1 MHTPFRPLALVA
13 ALSSAFA
20 PAAWAQSVETVTITA
35 TKRTQL
41 LTDVPQT
48 VQAIS
53 ADKLAMEGAVNFSDV
68 IQLVPG
74 ASQTFKASPGFEVL
88 QVRGVS
94 SGAVGDSLVG
104 YYIDEIPFG
113 MPNVQYIPPVNLF
126 DLSRVEVLRG
136 PQGTLYGQGSM
147 GGAIRMITRKPELTT
162 LSGEVRLGYGKVK
175 SELNTSSQK
184 ADVMLNVPL
193 SKDVAGVRITA
204 GTSEEDGFIAET
216 GKIKNDNM
224 RVKGLFV
231 VNPDVNVDTTLWSI
245 KSRQKSY
252 SYGQPTKPYLGTI
265 DPTEPAGVDTDVN
278 LGNVT
283 VNWSTPIGDL
293 VSATSYL
300 DHQFNYKFSVRG
312 LLNLFPGAGSWRSD
326 NTVKTQAFTQEF
338 RLSSKPGGSVD
349 WIGGLIY
356 QDSEIKTEQVQGWAA
371 YKAFGLGPT
380 VYTEGDAK
388 LGSKSLGLFGEVST
402 PMLGGKLVPTL
413 GVRFYK
419 DQRDSSELRDAVAST
434 VQRDYSSVN
443 PRLNLAWKPTKGQ
456 LYFVNIAKGFRSGAL
471 QGQAAVTAATAAG
484 LPAERL
490 MPQDSLWSY
499 EAGMKMEVA
508 KSLAFEVAAY
518 RIDWKDAQLA
528 SLLIGANNVTTSV
541 VSGGNDVQGTGLDF
555 GLTWAT
561 PLDGLTMQLAGNVN
575 KTEFTKV
582 PANVKAKVGDQ
593 IGGSPKSSGT
603 VALTY
608 RTQIASLG
616 AYANV
621 SYNVRGKQTENNT
634 GLSSDAIRDLR
645 ARVGVNGKGWDASI
659 YGLNL
664 NDQRG
669 VAAVLS
675 AIVVNPIQ
683 PLKVGMDVNFKF

>member
-1 MHTPFRPLALVA
+1 MKTPFRPLALVA
-13 ALSSAFA
+13 ALTAAFA
-20 PAAWAQSVETVTITA
+20 PAAWAQVETVTITA

-41 LTDVPQT
+41 QIDVPQT

-53 ADKLAMEGAVNFSDV
+53 ADKLALEGAANFSDV

-113 MPNVQYIPPVNLF
+113 LPNVQYIPPVNLF

-162 LSGEVRLGYGKVK
+162 FAGELRLGYGSVK
-175 SELNTSSQK
+175 GGFNTHK

-193 SKDVAGVRITA
+193 SKDVAGVRLTA
-204 GTSEEDGFIAET
+204 GMSEEDGFIAET
-216 GKIKNDNM
+216 GKIKNDNV
-224 RVKGLFV
+224 RLKGLFV
-231 VNPDVNVDTTLWSI
+231 VNPDVSVDTTLWAI
-245 KSRQKSY
+245 QSRQASY
-252 SYGQPTKPYLGTI
+252 AYGQPAKPYLGTI

-293 VSATSYL
+293 VSATSYM

-326 NTVKTQAFTQEF
+326 NTIKTSAFTQEV
-338 RLSSKPGGSVD
+338 RLNSKPGSSFD
-349 WIGGLIY
+349 WIAGVFF
-356 QDSEIKTEQVQGWAA
+356 QDSKLKSEQVQGWAA

-380 VYTEGDAK
+380 VYTEGTAK
-388 LGSKSLGLFGEVST
+388 LGSKSVSLFGEVST
-402 PMLGGKLVPTL
+402 PMLGGQLVPTL
-413 GVRFYK
+413 GVRVYK
-419 DQRDSSELRDAVAST
+419 DQRESSELRDAVASE

-443 PRLNLAWKPTKGQ
+443 PRFNLAWKPAKGQ
-456 LYFVNIAKGFRSGAL
+456 LYFVNVAKGFRSGAL
-471 QGQAAVTAATAAG
+471 QGQSAVTAATAAG

-518 RIDWKDAQLA
+518 RIDWKDAQLT
-528 SLLIGANNVTTSV
+528 SLLIGANNVSTTI

-561 PLDGLTMQLAGNVN
+561 PLNGLTLQVSGNVN
-575 KTEFTKV
+575 QTEFTKV

-608 RTQIASLG
+608 RTQVAGLG

-621 SYNVRGKQTENNT
+621 SYNMRGKQSESIT
-634 GLSSDAIRDLR
+634 GLSSDSIRDLR
-645 ARVGVNGKGWDASI
+645 ARVGLTGKTWDASI

-675 AIVVNPIQ
+675 SIVVNPIQ
-683 PLKVGMDVNFKF
+683 PLKVGVDVNFRF